1 MRRRTIRFAGGSASR
16 RSGTVTAKY
25 YLRAP
30 TLTLDQQW
38 QGLIAINYPAR
49 KFGLNRFIT
58 ITEAKKLCPNLIMQH
73 VATWKE
79 GDEKWA
85 YHKDAFANI
94 ATHKVS
100 LDPYRL
106 ESRRILAC
114 IKDVLP
120 APPLQ
125 RVEKAS
131 VDEVFLDL
139 SSQIHSIL
147 IKRYPEISGPAP
159 YDDPTEFLPRPPTT
173 ALDWNTDALVDLDSS
188 ETEDDD
194 PDWDD
199 IAMLLGSE
207 IVRSV
212 RAAIRERLKYTCSA
226 GIARNKMISKLGSAH
241 KKPNQ
246 QTIVR
251 NRAVQ
256 QFMGGFKF
264 TKIRNLGGK
273 LGDEVVNKFSTDQ
286 VTELLAAPIE
296 QVKSRLG
303 DDTGTWVYNIIRG
316 EDLSEVNAR
325 TQIKSMLSAKSF
337 RPTINTSEQAVR
349 WLRIFVA
356 DIQSRLVE
364 EGVLENKRRP
374 KVLSLHHRQGA
385 QMRSRQASIPSGKHI
400 DESLLFD
407 IAKNLLGQIV
417 VDGRAW
423 PCSNL
428 QLSVGGF
435 EDGPTGNHGI
445 GSFLVRGEEAKAVIA
460 STYDANSDRND
471 QSSKRRKVDHGAI
484 QDFFSRQKVDEEGS
498 SDAADINTAD
508 LDGEDEDAISSRDT
522 ISAKLKQDGKQP
534 GMKLDDTQA
543 TKEMA
548 ETNARASAPR
558 SAISTTTYC
567 CHVCR
572 KKFPNQVKDEHED
585 WHLAQKLQAKEN
597 SMSVSQPEKMEKMD
611 MMDKR
616 SKTKNHHD
624 QKNTKHENLPPQKKK
639 LGKVQVQLSFGKS

>member
-1 MRRRTIRFAGGSASR
+1 
-16 RSGTVTAKY
+16 
-25 YLRAP
+25 
-30 TLTLDQQW
+30 
-38 QGLIAINYPAR
+38 
-49 KFGLNRFIT
+49 
-58 ITEAKKLCPNLIMQH
+58 MQH

-85 YHKDAFANI
+85 YHKDAFAHI

-147 IKRYPEISGPAP
+147 IERYPDIGGPAP
-159 YDDPTEFLPRPPTT
+159 YDDPTELLPRPPTT

-199 IAMLLGSE
+199 IAILLGSE

-226 GIARNKMISKLGSAH
+226 GIARNKMIAKLGSAH

-273 LGDEVVNKFSTDQ
+273 LGDEVVNKFQTDQ
-286 VTELLAAPIE
+286 VKELLAASIE
-296 QVKSRLG
+296 QLKSKIG
-303 DDTGTWVYNIIRG
+303 DDTGTWVYHIIRG
-316 EDLSEVNAR
+316 EDSSEVNAR

-385 QMRSRQASIPSGKHI
+385 QMRSRQASITSGRPI
-400 DESLLFD
+400 DENLLFD
-407 IAKNLLGQIV
+407 IAKSLLGQIV
-417 VDGRAW
+417 IDGRAW

-435 EDGPTGNHGI
+435 EDGPTGNRGI
-445 GSFLVRGEEAKAVIA
+445 GSFLVRGEEAKAMIPSVRDPDGYEW
-460 STYDANSDRND
+460 SQMDD
-471 QSSKRRKVDHGAI
+471 QPGKRRKLDHGAI
-484 QDFFSRQKVDEEGS
+484 QQYFPRQESYEEELI
-498 SDAADINTAD
+498 DAADVRNAD
-508 LDGEDEDAISSRDT
+508 LEANSSSPQDT
-522 ISAKLKQDGKQP
+522 SSAKHDKDGDVTTPSGKA
-534 GMKLDDTQA
+534 GSS
-543 TKEMA
+543 
-548 ETNARASAPR
+548 ARASFEQVP
-558 SAISTTTYC
+558 ITTYFC
-567 CHVCR
+567 DAC
-572 KKFPNQVKDEHED
+572 KKSFSKVTKEEHED
-585 WHLAQKLQAKEN
+585 WHLARELQAKEKSIPRLDARSDSHRSASSLDSNKRSAAPKVGN
-597 SMSVSQPEKMEKMD
+597 SAIQKKMEKGQS
-611 MMDKR
+611 R
-616 SKTKNHHD
+616 
-624 QKNTKHENLPPQKKK
+624 L
-639 LGKVQVQLSFGKS
+639 VFGDP

>member
-1 MRRRTIRFAGGSASR
+1 MI
-16 RSGTVTAKY
+16 
-25 YLRAP
+25 
-30 TLTLDQQW
+30 
-38 QGLIAINYPAR
+38 
-49 KFGLNRFIT
+49 
-58 ITEAKKLCPNLIMQH
+58 QH

-79 GDEKWA
+79 GDERWA
-85 YHKDAFANI
+85 YHKDAFAHI

-120 APPLQ
+120 PAPIQ

-139 SSQIHSIL
+139 SAQIHSIL
-147 IKRYPEISGPAP
+147 IERYPEISGPPP
-159 YDDPTEFLPRPPTT
+159 YDDPTEYLPRPPTT
-173 ALDWNTDALVDLDSS
+173 ALDWNTDALVDLDES

-199 IAMLLGSE
+199 IAILIGSE
-207 IVRSV
+207 IVHSV

-226 GIARNKMISKLGSAH
+226 GIARNKMISKLGSGH

-256 QFMGGFKF
+256 HFLGGFKF

-273 LGDEVVNKFSTDQ
+273 LGDEVVAKFATDQ
-286 VTELLAAPIE
+286 VHELLSVPLE
-296 QVKSRLG
+296 QLKSKLG
-303 DDTGTWVYNIIRG
+303 DDTGSWVYHIIRG

-337 RPTINTSEQAVR
+337 RPTINSSEQAVR

-356 DIQSRLVE
+356 DIMSRLVE

-374 KVLSLHHRQGA
+374 KTLNLHHRQGA
-385 QMRSRQASIPSGKHI
+385 QMRSRQAPIPTGRSI
-400 DESLLFD
+400 DEALLFD
-407 IAKNLLGQIV
+407 IAKTLLGQIV

-435 EDGPTGNHGI
+435 EDGPSGNRGI
-445 GSFLVRGEEAKAVIA
+445 GSFLVRGEDVRSTTPSAIDNNGSTSIKDDDMSGKRRRLNDGGIQHYFLKNETSSEDVVEHYDPADDFEESSAKPLEFSLEHNAAKTQANGNKQQTSIESYFCDRCSKEIAIKAKAEHDDWHFARDLQLQEQVSHPSKA
-460 STYDANSDRND
+460 DTHALGPKKP
-471 QSSKRRKVDHGAI
+471 QASKRGNV
-484 QDFFSRQKVDEEGS
+484 
-498 SDAADINTAD
+498 
-508 LDGEDEDAISSRDT
+508 
-522 ISAKLKQDGKQP
+522 
-534 GMKLDDTQA
+534 
-543 TKEMA
+543 
-548 ETNARASAPR
+548 
-558 SAISTTTYC
+558 ST
-567 CHVCR
+567 
-572 KKFPNQVKDEHED
+572 VKH
-585 WHLAQKLQAKEN
+585 
-597 SMSVSQPEKMEKMD
+597 PEKGQS
-611 MMDKR
+611 R
-616 SKTKNHHD
+616 
-624 QKNTKHENLPPQKKK
+624 LA
-639 LGKVQVQLSFGKS
+639 FGNKPG

>member
-1 MRRRTIRFAGGSASR
+1 
-16 RSGTVTAKY
+16 
-25 YLRAP
+25 
-30 TLTLDQQW
+30 
-38 QGLIAINYPAR
+38 
-49 KFGLNRFIT
+49 
-58 ITEAKKLCPNLIMQH
+58 MQH

-85 YHKDAFANI
+85 YHNDAFAHI

-120 APPLQ
+120 APPVQ

-139 SSQIHSIL
+139 SAQIHSIIL
-147 IKRYPEISGPAP
+147 ERYPEISGPAP
-159 YDDPTEFLPRPPTT
+159 YDDPTEFLPRPPST
-173 ALDWNTDALVDLDSS
+173 ALDWNTDALVDLDRS

-199 IAMLLGSE
+199 IAILLGSE

-212 RAAIRERLKYTCSA
+212 RAAILERLKYTCSA
-226 GIARNKMISKLGSAH
+226 GIARNKMIAKLGSAH

-256 QFMGGFKF
+256 HFMGGFKF

-273 LGDEVVNKFSTDQ
+273 LGDEVVAKFATDG
-286 VTELLAAPIE
+286 VKELLAVSIE
-296 QVKSRLG
+296 QLKSKLG
-303 DDTGTWVYNIIRG
+303 DDTGSWVYHIIRG
-316 EDLSEVNAR
+316 GDSSEVNAR

-337 RPTINTSEQAVR
+337 RPTINTSEQAIR

-356 DIQSRLVE
+356 DIQSRLIE

-374 KVLSLHHRQGA
+374 KTLNLHHRQGA
-385 QMRSRQASIPSGKHI
+385 QMRSRQAPIPTGTPI
-400 DESLLFD
+400 DEALIFE
-407 IAKNLLGQIV
+407 IAKNLLGQVV

-435 EDGPTGNHGI
+435 EDGLTGNHGI
-445 GSFLVRGEEAKAVIA
+445 GSFLVRGEEAKAMKPSMRDDDRCAA
-460 STYDANSDRND
+460 SRDEAHSE
-471 QSSKRRKVDHGAI
+471 KRRKFDHGGI
-484 QDFFSRQKVDEEGS
+484 YNFFPTREVSHESGEY
-498 SDAADINTAD
+498 SDAADYDAD
-508 LDGEDEDAISSRDT
+508 AGGSTSLQAVDAALDESGHGSGAPIADAGDT
-522 ISAKLKQDGKQP
+522 RLEARTTSQ
-534 GMKLDDTQA
+534 QA
-543 TKEMA
+543 TLTSYFCDPCNKEVPDL
-548 ETNARASAPR
+548 AR
-558 SAISTTTYC
+558 T
-567 CHVCR
+567 
-572 KKFPNQVKDEHED
+572 EHDD
-585 WHLAQKLQAKEN
+585 WHFARDLQAKEASPAADSRLTPKIN
-597 SMSVSQPEKMEKMD
+597 GRAAEKK
-611 MMDKR
+611 KSGR
-616 SKTKNHHD
+616 PRITN
-624 QKNTKHENLPPQKKK
+624 NGPIQKKTSQAAAEK
-639 LGKVQVQLSFGKS
+639 GQSQLAFGRSSSP

>member
-1 MRRRTIRFAGGSASR
+1 
-16 RSGTVTAKY
+16 
-25 YLRAP
+25 
-30 TLTLDQQW
+30 
-38 QGLIAINYPAR
+38 
-49 KFGLNRFIT
+49 
-58 ITEAKKLCPNLIMQH
+58 MQH

-85 YHKDAFANI
+85 YHKDAFAHI

-125 RVEKAS
+125 KVEKAS

-139 SSQIHSIL
+139 SAQIHSIL
-147 IKRYPEISGPAP
+147 LERYPEISGPAP

-199 IAMLLGSE
+199 IAILLGSE

-226 GIARNKMISKLGSAH
+226 GIARNKMIAKLGSAH

-273 LGDEVVNKFSTDQ
+273 LGDEVVNKFGTDQ
-286 VTELLAAPIE
+286 VKELLAASIE
-296 QVKSRLG
+296 QLKSKLG
-303 DDTGTWVYNIIRG
+303 DDTGTWVYHIIRG
-316 EDLSEVNAR
+316 EDSSEVNAR

-385 QMRSRQASIPSGKHI
+385 QMRSRQASIPSGRAI
-400 DESLLFD
+400 DENMLFD

-417 VDGRAW
+417 IDGRAW

-435 EDGPTGNHGI
+435 EDGPMGNRGI
-445 GSFLVRGEEAKAVIA
+445 GSFLVRGEEAKAMMP
-460 STYDANSDRND
+460 STRDADGSEWSKEDD
-471 QSSKRRKVDHGAI
+471 HPDKRRKLDHGAI
-484 QDFFSRQKVDEEGS
+484 QHFFSRQESHDEEL
-498 SDAADINTAD
+498 SDAADVHTED
-508 LDGEDEDAISSRDT
+508 LEGDSLLPRDT
-522 ISAKLKQDGKQP
+522 SSAKQDKDEYVNA
-534 GMKLDDTQA
+534 LD
-543 TKEMA
+543 
-548 ETNARASAPR
+548 ETAGRRARAPLQQAP
-558 SAISTTTYC
+558 ITTYFC
-567 CHVCR
+567 DAC
-572 KKFPNQVKDEHED
+572 KKNFAMESKEEHED
-585 WHLAQKLQAKEN
+585 WHLARELQAKEKSN
-597 SMSVSQPEKMEKMD
+597 SRLEPDSHRSASSAGSKKRSAIPKAMKASNNSAMQKKMEKGQS
-611 MMDKR
+611 R
-616 SKTKNHHD
+616 
-624 QKNTKHENLPPQKKK
+624 LA
-639 LGKVQVQLSFGKS
+639 FGAFGNP

>member
-1 MRRRTIRFAGGSASR
+1 
-16 RSGTVTAKY
+16 
-25 YLRAP
+25 
-30 TLTLDQQW
+30 
-38 QGLIAINYPAR
+38 
-49 KFGLNRFIT
+49 
-58 ITEAKKLCPNLIMQH
+58 MQH

-85 YHKDAFANI
+85 YHKDAFAHI

-120 APPLQ
+120 APPVQ
-125 RVEKAS
+125 RVEKAG

-139 SSQIHSIL
+139 SAQIHSIL
-147 IKRYPEISGPAP
+147 LERFPEISGPAP
-159 YDDPTEFLPRPPTT
+159 YDDPTEFLPRPPST
-173 ALDWNTDALVDLDSS
+173 ALDWNTDALVDLDTS

-199 IAMLLGSE
+199 ISILLGSE

-212 RAAIRERLKYTCSA
+212 RAAILERLKYTCSA
-226 GIARNKMISKLGSAH
+226 GIARNKMIAKLGSAH

-273 LGDEVVNKFSTDQ
+273 LGDEVVAKFATDE
-286 VTELLAAPIE
+286 VKELLDVPIE
-296 QVKSRLG
+296 QLKLKLG
-303 DDTGTWVYNIIRG
+303 DDSGSWVYHIIRG
-316 EDLSEVNAR
+316 EESSEVSAR

-374 KVLSLHHRQGA
+374 KTLNLHHRQGA
-385 QMRSRQASIPSGKHI
+385 QMRSRQAPIPTGTSI
-400 DESLLFD
+400 DEALLFD

-435 EDGPTGNHGI
+435 EDGLTGNHGI
-445 GSFLVRGEEAKAVIA
+445 GSFLVRGEEAKAMKA
-460 STYDANSDRND
+460 SVRDDDRRAARRD
-471 QSSKRRKVDHGAI
+471 EAHPEKRRKFDHGGI
-484 QDFFSRQKVDEEGS
+484 HNLFPSREVSLGSGVFSDATDAAEYNGDAEGS
-498 SDAADINTAD
+498 SSPQAVDAASDEGGHESGAPIANGSDMRHKARVTAQQAFLTSYFCD
-508 LDGEDEDAISSRDT
+508 RCSKEVPN
-522 ISAKLKQDGKQP
+522 SAK
-534 GMKLDDTQA
+534 T
-543 TKEMA
+543 
-548 ETNARASAPR
+548 
-558 SAISTTTYC
+558 
-567 CHVCR
+567 
-572 KKFPNQVKDEHED
+572 EHDD
-585 WHLAQKLQAKEN
+585 WHFARDLQAKEASPAAESRLTPKIN
-597 SMSVSQPEKMEKMD
+597 GRASETKKYGGP
-611 MMDKR
+611 R
-616 SKTKNHHD
+616 STKNGP
-624 QKNTKHENLPPQKKK
+624 TQKKISQSTAK
-639 LGKVQVQLSFGKS
+639 KGQSQLTFGRS

>member
-1 MRRRTIRFAGGSASR
+1 
-16 RSGTVTAKY
+16 
-25 YLRAP
+25 
-30 TLTLDQQW
+30 
-38 QGLIAINYPAR
+38 
-49 KFGLNRFIT
+49 
-58 ITEAKKLCPNLIMQH
+58 MQH

-85 YHKDAFANI
+85 YHQNAFAHI

-114 IKDVLP
+114 IKDTLP
-120 APPLQ
+120 ATPLQ

-139 SSQIHSIL
+139 SSHIHSIL
-147 IKRYPEISGPAP
+147 LERYPELNGPAP
-159 YDDPTEFLPRPPTT
+159 YDDPTESLPRPPTT
-173 ALDWNTDALVDLDSS
+173 PLDWNTDALVDLASS

-199 IAMLLGSE
+199 IAILLGSE

-212 RAAIRERLKYTCSA
+212 RGTIRERLKYTCSA
-226 GIARNKMISKLGSAH
+226 GIARNKMIAKLGSAH

-273 LGDEVVNKFSTDQ
+273 LGDEVVNKFATDQ
-286 VTELLAAPIE
+286 VKELLAAPIE
-296 QVKSRLG
+296 QLKSKLG
-303 DDTGTWVYNIIRG
+303 DDTGTWVYHIIRA
-316 EDLSEVNAR
+316 EDSSEVNAR

-337 RPTINTSEQAVR
+337 RPTINTSEQAIR

-385 QMRSRQASIPSGKHI
+385 QMRSRQASIPSGRAI

-435 EDGPTGNHGI
+435 EDGPSGNRGI
-445 GSFLVRGEEAKAVIA
+445 GSFLVRGEEAKGMMPSIR
-460 STYDANSDRND
+460 DADGYGWSNEKD
-471 QSSKRRKVDHGAI
+471 QPDKRQKLDHGAI
-484 QDFFSRQKVDEEGS
+484 QHFFSRQENHESQEEEF
-498 SDAADINTAD
+498 SDAADVHKAD
-508 LDGEDEDAISSRDT
+508 LERDT
-522 ISAKLKQDGKQP
+522 LSPGQKSWVSHEEEEKKMGAEVSLQPSLLTSYLCDG
-534 GMKLDDTQA
+534 
-543 TKEMA
+543 
-548 ETNARASAPR
+548 
-558 SAISTTTYC
+558 
-567 CHVCR
+567 CR
-572 KKFPNQVKDEHED
+572 KKFPLEGKEEHED
-585 WHLAQKLQAKEN
+585 WHLARELQAKEK
-597 SMSVSQPEKMEKMD
+597 SMSQSEPRSDLHRSAWSLASNKTSTVSKASNNNNGNNAARATQIKMEKGQ
-611 MMDKR
+611 R
-616 SKTKNHHD
+616 RLTFAHH
-624 QKNTKHENLPPQKKK
+624 P
-639 LGKVQVQLSFGKS
+639 